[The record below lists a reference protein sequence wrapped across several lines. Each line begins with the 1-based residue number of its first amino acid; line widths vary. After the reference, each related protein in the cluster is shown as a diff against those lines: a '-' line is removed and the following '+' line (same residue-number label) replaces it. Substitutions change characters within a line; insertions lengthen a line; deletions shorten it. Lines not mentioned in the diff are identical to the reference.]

1 MAKDP
6 VCGMDVD
13 EKTAAGQSDYQGQK
27 YYFCSPGCKQ
37 AFDTD
42 PEKYLGHDD
51 REAGHHASHIQH
63 LSRLWRR
70 K

>member
-13 EKTAAGQSDYQGQK
+13 EKTAAATLEYQGK
-27 YYFCSPGCKQ
+27 TYYFCALGCKK

-42 PEKYLGHDD
+42 PEKYLTN
-51 REAGHHASHIQH
+51 S
-63 LSRLWRR
+63 
-70 K
+70 